1 LRSDPGTARASWAC
15 ESTQSTKE
23 RSEYRRSHADIL
35 AETVDDL
42 AEMIREDPELARKI
56 QSNPVETISELAAPL
71 ERDVWIY
78 RIVVAA
84 LSLVAVLSI
93 VGAIIVAVGTSDAQ
107 VPDAVVALGSAAVGA
122 MAGLLAPHSGRS

>member
-1 LRSDPGTARASWAC
+1 
-15 ESTQSTKE
+15 
-23 RSEYRRSHADIL
+23 
-35 AETVDDL
+35 
-42 AEMIREDPELARKI
+42 MIREDPELARKI